1 MKVDSKVKV
10 GVASIAAL
18 AAGSGAVSAQD
29 WTGFYAGLSYGLNNG
44 TAPNQPYVYDEG
56 YTSNDAGAAGVFG
69 GVRWDLGSS
78 GAIMGVELAY
88 QGQSDLT
95 RPVTSDADGYCECY
109 TLTNIIDLK
118 LSVGTA
124 FGNALVYGFA
134 GVSASGTDTQ
144 DPSES
149 YLGGSGA
156 NYGIGID
163 YMVTDSFSV
172 GAEYI
177 SRHMSGYTS
186 GGSPDNAKPLSSIS
200 LRASFNF

>member
-1 MKVDSKVKV
+1 M
-10 GVASIAAL
+10 GVASVAAL
-18 AAGSGAVSAQD
+18 AAGSTAVSAQD

-44 TAPNQPYVYDEG
+44 TAPNQPYIYDEG
-56 YTSNDAGAAGVFG
+56 YTSNNAGAAGVFG
-69 GVRWDLGSS
+69 GVRWDLGNT

-88 QGQSDLT
+88 QGQSELT
-95 RPVTSDADGYCECY
+95 GPVVALAAECSSSFSGCYDGDY

-134 GVSASGTDTQ
+134 GVSSSGTSTD
-144 DPSES
+144 DEA
-149 YLGGSGA
+149 YNGGSGA

-177 SRHMSGYTS
+177 SRAMSGYTD
-186 GGSPDNAKPLSSIS
+186 GNPENPKPLSSIS